1 VAEFKHLTL
10 EFPEPN
16 VGLVTMNR
24 PEVLNA
30 ANTVMAG
37 ELRDVF
43 SLAGTG
49 ELSEISCLVLT
60 GAGERAFSAGGDLKE
75 RNGMSNEQWQSQRVV
90 FREYN
95 RAQEACPI
103 PIVCAVNGLAMGG
116 GLEMIMRSDFAYAV
130 EDAKFAL
137 PEIRHGFF
145 PGSGGTQRF
154 SRLTS
159 EARAKEVILSGESFS
174 AQEAAE
180 WGVVNKLFAREELL
194 PAVISIAA
202 KIAAHPTEV
211 VRTVKHVI
219 HDGLQMDIKSGLQL
233 EVENHDRISSSESR
247 LKGIAE
253 FNERSRSKTKDA

>member
-1 VAEFKHLTL
+1 MAEFKHLIL

-16 VGLVTMNR
+16 VGLVMMNR

-30 ANTVMAG
+30 VNTVMAG
-37 ELRDVF
+37 EIRDVF
-43 SLAGTG
+43 KLAGSG
-49 ELSEISCLVLT
+49 EFGEINCLVLT
-60 GAGERAFSAGGDLKE
+60 GAGERSFSAGGDLKE
-75 RNGMSNEQWQSQRVV
+75 RNGMSNEHWQSQRVV

-95 RAQEACPI
+95 RAQEACTI
-103 PIVCAVNGLAMGG
+103 PIICAVNGLAMGG

-130 EDAKFAL
+130 EDTKFAL
-137 PEIRHGFF
+137 PEISHGFF

-174 AQEAAE
+174 AQEALE
-180 WGVVNKLFAREELL
+180 WGVVNRLFSLDELL
-194 PAVISIAA
+194 PATISIAA

-211 VRTVKHVI
+211 VRTVKQVI
-219 HDGLQMDIKSGLQL
+219 HDGLQMDITSGLQL
-233 EVENHDRISSSESR
+233 EAQNHDQISSSESR

-253 FNERSRSKTKDA
+253 FNKRSRSTIKNT

>member
-1 VAEFKHLTL
+1 VAEFKYLL
-10 EFPEPN
+10 FEIPEPN
-16 VGLVTMNR
+16 VGVVTMNR
-24 PEVLNA
+24 PEVMNA
-30 ANTVMAG
+30 VNTVLAG

-43 SLAGTG
+43 SSMGTG
-49 ELSEISCLVLT
+49 ALGDINCLVLT

-103 PIVCAVNGLAMGG
+103 PIVCAVNGLSFGG

-130 EDAKFAL
+130 EGTKFGL
-137 PEIRHGFF
+137 PEIKRGFF

-154 SRLTS
+154 PRLTS
-159 EARAKEVILSGESFS
+159 EARAKEVMLSGEPFS

-180 WGVVNKLFAREELL
+180 WGVVNRLFPRDELL
-194 PAVISIAA
+194 PATVAIAA

-219 HDGLQMDIKSGLQL
+219 HEGLQTDLTSGLKI
-233 EVENHDRISSSESR
+233 EAENHDRISSSESR
-247 LKGIAE
+247 LKGIAA
-253 FNERSRSKTKDA
+253 FNERKKTKN